1 MSARISRL
9 QQSLQQTA
17 LALFAWV
24 RIPSLLVG
32 VTTLLAWA
40 RIPSV
45 LVGVTAFL
53 YLFTVLNIEITT
65 IVISAGC
72 SSEHGVSHSLDSLRH
87 RITKI

>member
-1 MSARISRL
+1 ML
-9 QQSLQQTA
+9 ELVTA
-17 LALFAWV
+17 LLAWV

-32 VTTLLAWA
+32 FTT
-40 RIPSV
+40 
-45 LVGVTAFL
+45 FL
-53 YLFTVLNIEITT
+53 YLFTVVNIIEITT

>member
-1 MSARISRL
+1 MRIP
-9 QQSLQQTA
+9 SLLVGVTA
-17 LALFAWV
+17 LLAWV

-32 VTTLLAWA
+32 VT
-40 RIPSV
+40 
-45 LVGVTAFL
+45 AFL
-53 YLFTVLNIEITT
+53 YLFTVVNIEITT